1 MSRSSVRGERVL
13 RVALVYDDSLDRYRG
28 VPQYVTSLARGLT
41 RRGHRVELL
50 VGQSRSRSL
59 GGIPVHS
66 LARNVRVRFN
76 GNHLSMPLVSRAK
89 KIDQVMKGGRFDVVH
104 VQVPYSPLMASR
116 VILRA
121 APDAAVIGTFHVA
134 SEKALPRIGS
144 RVLASVAF
152 RSLRRFDAMMSVS
165 HCAARFANSYYG
177 VDSRIVPNMVDV
189 DALRSDG
196 HRGVQVETP
205 TIAYVGALVH
215 RKGPDLLV
223 EAVLRLR
230 RSRPEVT
237 LVVAGEG
244 PLRGKLERMVESA
257 GAGSAVHIVGEVGE
271 RRKAELLGAAQVAC
285 FPSRYGESFGIV
297 LLEGIAAGAGV
308 VLAGDN
314 RAYSELFSTCPDALC
329 PVTPAAIALR
339 LEELLDPRRRV
350 RLRAAQ
356 ESLLDSYR
364 LEDVT
369 EQVLGV
375 YTGALQKRLRPSRVM
390 GILAEPAEATL
401 A

>member
-1 MSRSSVRGERVL
+1 MKRNL

-28 VPQYVTSLARGLT
+28 VPQYVISLARGLT
-41 RRGHRVELL
+41 QRGHRVELL
-50 VGQSRSRSL
+50 VGQSRSSSL
-59 GGIPVHS
+59 GEIPVHS
-66 LARNVRVRFN
+66 LSRNIRVRFN
-76 GNHLSMPLVSRAK
+76 GNRLSMPLLSQARE
-89 KIDQVMKGGRFDVVH
+89 IDRVMEDGRFDVVH

-116 VILRA
+116 VISRA
-121 APDAAVIGTFHVA
+121 ADSAAVVGTFHVA
-134 SEKALPRIGS
+134 SEKVLPRVGS
-144 RVLASVAF
+144 RLLASVTL

-165 HCAARFANSYYG
+165 RCAARFAHSYYG
-177 VDSRIVPNMVDV
+177 IDSHIVPNMVDV
-189 DALRSDG
+189 DFLRSNGRDG
-196 HRGVQVETP
+196 GCAGASTV
-205 TIAYVGALVH
+205 AYVGALVH

-244 PLRGKLERMVESA
+244 PLRGKLERMVEAA
-257 GAGSAVHIVGEVGE
+257 GAGSSIRLVGEVGE

-314 RAYSELFSTCPDALC
+314 HAYSELFAACPGALC
-329 PVTPAAIALR
+329 PVSPTALARR
-339 LEELLDPRRRV
+339 LEQLLDPRRRAP
-350 RLRAAQ
+350 LRAAQ
-356 ESLLDSYR
+356 ETLLDSYR
-364 LEDVT
+364 MEDIT

-375 YTGALQKRLRPSRVM
+375 YADALRGRLDASRVM
-390 GILAEPAEATL
+390 GLPVDSAEVALA
-401 A
+401 